1 MKRSLY
7 CLFLVCAG
15 IVIGTL
21 VAALTKDVAALSWL
35 AYGLDFGLTSPFV
48 LDLAVMKLTFGLSL
62 TLNISVVIF
71 VILSLA
77 IGLSVWRRRR

>member
-7 CLFLVCAG
+7 CFFLICAG

-21 VAALTKDVAALSWL
+21 VAALTQDISMLSWL
-35 AYGLDFGLTSPFV
+35 SYGLDFGLTSPFV

-71 VILSLA
+71 VILSLV
-77 IGLSVWRRRR
+77 IGLSVYRRK

>member
-35 AYGLDFGLTSPFV
+35 SYGLDFGLTSPFV